1 MQQAQRLAAVHDP
14 TGATFNVGAVVTQE
28 DGKVVSVETLRRRK
42 EQELARQAKEEG
54 MTSASVATNVT
65 GSTTFQESNAQSS
78 MLQIGIHPA
87 RNPLS
92 NLQNGINPAR
102 LAQMDIG
109 RSQQAPPKMSKTQQ
123 RKRAALEPRP
133 PPPKPII
140 PEGVNIPDGEEN
152 WLALWNLSFD
162 QLERRVLHEK
172 KRKAAERKAL
182 RLRQKS
188 GKAERRAA
196 RDEKRKVYRELKMTW
211 KAIKGTNRST
221 PFFILIY

>member
-14 TGATFNVGAVVTQE
+14 TGATFNVGPVVTQE

-42 EQELARQAKEEG
+42 EQELARQAKKEG
-54 MTSASVATNVT
+54 ITSASVATNVR
-65 GSTTFQESNAQSS
+65 GSTAFPESNAQSS
-78 MLQIGIHPA
+78 MLQIGIQPA
-87 RNPLS
+87 RDPLS

-109 RSQQAPPKMSKTQQ
+109 RSQQAPQKMSKTQQ

-140 PEGVNIPDGEEN
+140 PEGVNIPDGEES
-152 WLALWNLSFD
+152 WLSLWNLSDD
-162 QLERRVLHEK
+162 QLERRVLREK

-182 RLRQKS
+182 RLKQKS

-221 PFFILIY
+221 PF